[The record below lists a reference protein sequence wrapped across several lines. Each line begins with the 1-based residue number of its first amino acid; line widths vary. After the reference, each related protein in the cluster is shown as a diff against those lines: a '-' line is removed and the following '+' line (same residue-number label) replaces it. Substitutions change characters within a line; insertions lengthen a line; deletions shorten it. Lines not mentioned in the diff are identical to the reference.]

1 MKIYLDSIFK
11 NTNPTILN
19 KYNIKELSSN
29 DIGNCYELEFE
40 GNKEDLR
47 KFYNKYFNT
56 GESFDKLIEY
66 YHILKLLK

>member
-11 NTNPTILN
+11 NINPTILN

-29 DIGNCYELEFE
+29 DIGNCYEIEFE
-40 GNKEDLR
+40 RDKKDLR

-56 GESFDKLIEY
+56 GERFENIIYNQYK
-66 YHILKLLK
+66 

>member
-1 MKIYLDSIFK
+1 MKIYLDSIQKQFHS
-11 NTNPTILN
+11 NILT
-19 KYNIKELSSN
+19 KYNILQINSN

-56 GESFDKLIEY
+56 GESFDNYIK
-66 YHILKLLK
+66 

>member
-1 MKIYLDSIFK
+1 MIIYLDSIFK
-11 NTNPTILN
+11 NINPTILN

-66 YHILKLLK
+66 YHIIKYKK